1 MTIEDADTLLRQVKY
16 WHYPFDLP
24 WGTTVPSRPGV
35 DPERHLKRKKHF
47 FDRLV
52 SRYAGSL
59 EGKTV
64 LDLGCC
70 QGFWSFHASRAGAD
84 RCVGIDSSEAFVSEA
99 QAIALLLGMDNCEFR
114 CRLLETAPWWEEQ
127 SRSEITLMLG
137 VFYHLVD
144 PIFVLRKA
152 ASLTSETLVVDTAIL
167 PGEGALLGL
176 LPRNPEEPTTCG
188 SNLVSR
194 LRVFPTKEALVS
206 LIADAGFDQIEC
218 LDPNPAMPP
227 EYLNGHR
234 VSVIARRR

>member
-64 LDLGCC
+64 LDL
-70 QGFWSFHASRAGAD
+70 
-84 RCVGIDSSEAFVSEA
+84 GIDSSEAFVSEA